1 MRILMVAQFYA
12 PVVGGEERMVEELA
26 RALTARGHD
35 VAVATLRS
43 DGLPDT
49 EEQDGVRIHRLPG
62 LAARLPLLFS
72 DAGRRH
78 APPAPDP
85 ETVRALGQVVRA
97 ERPDVVHGHN
107 WLAHA
112 YLPLRSRTAAAYV
125 LSLHDY
131 SLVCATK
138 RLVRLGEPCSG
149 PGAVKCVR
157 CASAQY
163 GPVVGP
169 PTAALTRVM
178 GQAQRCA
185 ADAFLPVSDAVAQA
199 CGLPG
204 GRTPWEVI
212 PNFVADDLLAAADPA
227 DPALEA
233 LPDGDFLLFA
243 GDVVADKGVGVLLE
257 AHAGLRNAPPL
268 VLAGRPVDP
277 ALAAPR
283 PGVIQLGA
291 LPRGALLAAW
301 SRCTVAVA
309 PSLTPE
315 SFGLVALE
323 AMTAGRPVV
332 AARSGG
338 LPDVVADT
346 GVIVPPGDVP
356 ALRAA
361 LAALLADPAR
371 RTALGAAAARRA
383 FTFTASRVIPRV
395 EAAYEQALDHA
406 RGRRHAPV
414 AA

>member
-1 MRILMVAQFYA
+1 M
-12 PVVGGEERMVEELA
+12 
-26 RALTARGHD
+26 
-35 VAVATLRS
+35 
-43 DGLPDT
+43 
-49 EEQDGVRIHRLPG
+49 
-62 LAARLPLLFS
+62 
-72 DAGRRH
+72 
-78 APPAPDP
+78 
-85 ETVRALGQVVRA
+85 
-97 ERPDVVHGHN
+97 
-107 WLAHA
+107 
-112 YLPLRSRTAAAYV
+112 
-125 LSLHDY
+125 LSLHNY

-163 GPVVGP
+163 GPLVGP

-178 GQAQRCA
+178 GQAQRRA
-185 ADAFLPVSDAVAQA
+185 ADALLPVSDAVARA

-227 DPALEA
+227 HASLHA
-233 LPDGDFLLFA
+233 LPEGDFLLFA

-257 AHAGLRNAPPL
+257 AHAALADAPPL
-268 VLAGRPVDP
+268 VLAGRAVD
-277 ALAAPR
+277 AELAAPR
-283 PGVIQLGA
+283 PGVIQLGP

-301 SRCTVAVA
+301 QRCAVAVA

-338 LPDVVADT
+338 LPDVVGGT
-346 GVIVPPGDVP
+346 GVLVPPGDVP
-356 ALRAA
+356 ALRDA

-371 RTALGAAAARRA
+371 RAALGAAAAQRA
-383 FTFTASRVIPRV
+383 LTFTASRVIPRV
-395 EAAYEQALDHA
+395 EAAYEQAVTRAH
-406 RGRRHAPV
+406 GRRRDPV

>member
-1 MRILMVAQFYA
+1 MRILMLAQFYA

-26 RALTARGHD
+26 RALTARGHH

-43 DGLPDT
+43 GGLADT
-49 EEQDGVRIHRLPG
+49 EDQDGVRIHRLPG

-72 DAGRRH
+72 DSGRRH

-85 ETVRALGQVVRA
+85 ETVRALRGVVRA

-178 GQAQRCA
+178 GDAQRRA
-185 ADAFLPVSDAVAQA
+185 ADAFLPVSEAVAHA
-199 CGLPG
+199 CGLPAG
-204 GRTPWEVI
+204 GTPWEVI
-212 PNFVADDLLAAADPA
+212 PNFVADDLLGAADPA
-227 DPALEA
+227 DPSLAA
-233 LPDGDFLLFA
+233 LPAGDFLLFA
-243 GDVVADKGVGVLLE
+243 GDVVADKGVGALLE
-257 AHAGLRNAPPL
+257 AHAALPDAPPL
-268 VLAGRPVDP
+268 VLAGRAVDP

-283 PGVIQLGA
+283 PGVIQLGP

-301 SRCTVAVA
+301 QRCTVAVA

-332 AARSGG
+332 ASRSGG
-338 LPDVVADT
+338 LPDVVGDS
-346 GVIVPPGDVP
+346 GVVVPPGDVP
-356 ALRAA
+356 ALRDA
-361 LAALLADPAR
+361 LAALLADPGR
-371 RTALGAAAARRA
+371 RAALGAAAAERA
-383 FTFTASRVIPRV
+383 RTFTASRVIPRV
-395 EAAYEQALDHA
+395 EAAYEQAMNHA
-406 RGRRHAPV
+406 RGRRPEPV